1 MQQNRTYIY
10 HHLGLGDHIICNGLV
25 RNICKNP
32 GNYFLFSKKHNT
44 PSVEFMFSDLK
55 NLKVISVKDDYEIPN
70 VLKLKPGNLIK
81 IGHENLPFVKSFNK
95 CTWDEAFYLQL
106 GVEFKERWESFYF
119 ESDIEK
125 ENELFSKLNPNN
137 EPYCLIHNK
146 DSLGT
151 DRIDYSKVNPTL
163 LKVFVEKSETIFD
176 YKKLIENA
184 TEIHCIDSS
193 FKHLVESLKTSG
205 ILFYHKNFN
214 FRTTSL
220 EEHKTN
226 KNWIEI

>member
-32 GNYFLFSKKHNT
+32 GNYFLFSKTHNT
-44 PSVEFMFSDLK
+44 PSVEFMFRDLK
-55 NLKVISVKDDYEIPN
+55 NLKVINVKDDYEIPN
-70 VLKLKPGNLIK
+70 ILKLKPGSLIK
-81 IGHENLPFVKSFNK
+81 IGHENLPFVKNFNK

-119 ESDIEK
+119 EPNETK
-125 ENELFSKLNPNN
+125 EDDLFKKLNPND

-146 DSLGT
+146 DSSGV
-151 DRIDYSKVNPTL
+151 DRIDYSKINNDL
-163 LKVFVEKSETIFD
+163 MKVVVEKSDTIFD

-184 TEIHCIDSS
+184 TEIHCVDSS
-193 FKHLVESLKTSG
+193 FKHLVESLNTSAT
-205 ILFYHKNFN
+205 LFYHKNYN
-214 FRTTSL
+214 FRNTSS
-220 EEHKTN
+220 EPHKTR
-226 KNWIEI
+226 KLWIEL